1 MSTTV
6 DERVVKMEFEN
17 KNFEKSAKTSI
28 NTINKLKE
36 SLNFNNIVTV
46 LTNSLNLLNKT
57 DLSSISKE
65 VESVKVSFSALQIV
79 AATALSNIA
88 NSAVNV
94 GKNLVSSLSI
104 DQITAGWSKYDQK
117 TSSVQTIMNATGK
130 SLDEVNGYLNKLMW
144 YSDETSYGFT
154 DMTSALAQL
163 TSSGGDIEKLIPMI
177 MGVANATAYAGK
189 GASEFS
195 RAMYNLNQSYT
206 AGKLQYMDWK
216 SLEMAGVASKQLKQS
231 LIDAA
236 IELGKISEGEVNLD
250 NFSSTLAS
258 GWADREVMEKAFGS
272 FTDLTEAVNKAVE
285 NGYAIDSKG
294 IRHEVNTA
302 TDAIEILSDQYSDL
316 GSTAFKAAQ
325 SAKTFSEAIG
335 ATKDAV
341 SSGWMKTFELIFGN
355 YEEAK
360 QLWSDLAG
368 GLWDVFASGAEK
380 RNEILEKTLSK
391 SGWDDFLDKGIANEK
406 EYTWYI
412 EKYLQKQGDSLDSII
427 EKEGSLKKAFANG
440 SISINVL
447 SDALSDMANS
457 YEEISD
463 EELKNLGY
471 TKEQIE
477 RLKELSK
484 EVQNGSISIDS
495 FFGKLSGRELLLEG
509 FYNIGRSFIKIFNS
523 IKESFSS
530 IFGLNS
536 EKLYNSLKSFS
547 EFTKKLI
554 ITDDTAEKLKRTF
567 TGIFSIFDIILSVI
581 KILGKSIF
589 RIFSQ
594 FSNLGKSIL
603 GVTASFGDF
612 ITKIRESVKS
622 TGSFTLAI
630 QSLTDNLI
638 NFIKEIKE
646 KIGSFSNLFNW
657 FFGIFNGLLNFIK
670 NIFYEIKNAIS
681 SVIDSVGKGQTS
693 IFEVFTALFTG
704 AALYKILEILKK
716 LSSFSTEFIKS
727 VTKPIAESIYSL
739 TDSLEYLCTGIKIK
753 NLVNISLAIAM
764 LSASILVLASIKSEN
779 LYSSISAIVISLT
792 AVLGAMAVLNKIN
805 KSSLSNTLSNTL
817 SLISISFAI
826 LVVASSLKILSTLSW
841 DDIGRSLTAM
851 VGALSILVSSLYVI
865 SLISKY
871 NANKNSKTLK
881 TISFVLLIL
890 AASLKILS
898 TMSWDDIGRS
908 LTAMAG
914 ALLIL
919 SGTLEIISLINNK
932 SNASKNAKSLF
943 VISLSLML
951 IASSLKI
958 LSTMSWDD
966 IGRSLTAMGVSLG
979 LLVSSLYLVSLISKK
994 SILGRHIKEFVGL
1007 SILLFSLSLSLKLL
1021 GSMSWNEIGKGIFAM
1036 VGALGI
1042 LVTSLIVMQKMA
1054 KGPQLILFA
1063 TSLVILVSALAL
1075 LVPVLGILG
1084 SMSWE
1089 SLGKGLLSLS
1099 IAIGVFAAS
1108 ALLLKNATPIIL
1120 SFSVSLIAF
1129 GIAITLIGTG
1139 IALISTGISSLIIG
1153 ITSSMS
1159 LIISFVKGIIS
1170 LIPFT
1175 IGQIGLGLLEFCKVI
1190 IQGAPIIGE
1199 AIASVILSSIKS
1211 LSDIIPDLTEGLL
1224 KILVG
1229 ILDSFNNYIP
1239 QILNSLINFLINL
1252 IGSIS
1257 KFLPKL
1263 VIEAVKILSEFFDSI
1278 INELKNVDPESLI
1291 KTILSVGALAALLIA
1306 LSSINS
1312 LVPSAMLGVIGLGAF
1327 IAELALVLTAIGALT
1342 KIPGLKELI
1351 DNGGNLLQSIGNAI
1365 GKFIGGIAGGI
1376 SEGFSSSLPNLA
1388 NNLSRFMTNLK
1399 PFINGLS
1406 SIDSKLIQ
1414 SSKHFVELML
1424 MVTATKL
1431 INQLSEF
1438 LTGGNTFD
1446 HFSNQLKIFGI
1457 GLNNFASVTSGIN
1470 SSKVSESIK
1479 LGTDLAKMA
1488 ANMPVDGI
1496 LKRWK
1501 KNKNFDDFSK
1511 NICSFGTSMVSFND
1525 IVSKINCKQMSEL
1538 VSIFNSLITGLDIA
1552 INNSGNLG
1560 IVSKGFI
1567 SFGFSIKSLF
1577 NNINSLNNVDD
1588 VVQTLLKISN
1598 GINSFNP
1605 NSIFNISDAIKK
1617 IIDTISNGIDDSNLT
1632 IRPVLDLTNVKSG
1645 IDNMNAMLNSCP
1657 YIGTIGRAESINSI
1671 MNHNLDSSNADIL
1684 SAIRDLSNK
1693 LDNMSSNTYNINGI
1707 TYDDG
1712 SNIQEA
1718 VKQIVRAARIER
1730 RI

>member
-36 SLNFNNIVTV
+36 SLNFNNIVTT
-46 LTNSLNLLNKT
+46 LANSLNLLNKT

-130 SLDEVNGYLNKLMW
+130 SLDEVNGYLDKLMW

-189 GASEFS
+189 GAAEFS
-195 RAMYNLNQSYT
+195 RVMYNLNQSYT

-258 GWADREVMEKAFGS
+258 GWADREVMEKAFSS

-302 TDAIEILSDQYSDL
+302 TDAIEILADQYSDL

-412 EKYLQKQGDSLDSII
+412 EKYLQKQGNSLDSII

-440 SISINVL
+440 SIPVNVL
-447 SDALSDMANS
+447 SDSLSDMANS
-457 YEEISD
+457 YEELSD

-477 RLKELSK
+477 RLKDLSK

-495 FFGKLSGRELLLEG
+495 FFGKLSGRELLLDG

-530 IFGLNS
+530 IFGLDS
-536 EKLYNSLKSFS
+536 ENLYNSLKSFS
-547 EFTKKLI
+547 DFTKKLI
-554 ITDDTAEKLKRTF
+554 ITDDTSEKLKRTF
-567 TGIFSIFDIILSVI
+567 TGIFSAIDIGLSII

-589 RIFSQ
+589 KIFGQ
-594 FSNLGKSIL
+594 FSNLGKSVL

-630 QSLTDNLI
+630 QSVTDNLI

-646 KIGSFSNLFNW
+646 KIGSFSTLFNW
-657 FFGIFNGLLNFIK
+657 FFSIFNGILNFVK
-670 NIFYEIKNAIS
+670 NIFYEIKNIIS
-681 SVIDSVGKGQTS
+681 SVIDSVEKGQTS
-693 IFEVFTALFTG
+693 IFEVFASLFTG
-704 AALYKILEILKK
+704 AVLYKILENLKK
-716 LSSFSTEFIKS
+716 LSSFATEFIKS
-727 VTKPIAESIYSL
+727 ATKPISEFFYSL
-739 TDSLEYLCTGIKIK
+739 KDSLEYLCTGIKIK
-753 NLVNISLAIAM
+753 SIFRISLAISM
-764 LSASILVLASIKSEN
+764 LAASILVLASIKTEN

-792 AVLGAMAVLNKIN
+792 AVLGAIAILNKIN
-805 KSSLSNTLSNTL
+805 KINKGSLSTIL

-826 LVVASSLKILSTLSW
+826 LVVASSLKILSTMSWDDIGRSLIAMTGALGVLVSSLYTISIITKKSNANKNSKTLKTISFTLLILSASLKILSTMSW

-851 VGALSILVSSLYVI
+851 VGALLVLSGTLEII
-865 SLISKY
+865 SLINKKS

-881 TISFVLLIL
+881 TISFTLLIL

-908 LTAMAG
+908 LTAMVG
-914 ALLIL
+914 ALLVL
-919 SGTLEIISLINNK
+919 SGTLEIISLINKKFNANK
-932 SNASKNAKSLF
+932 ISKTLKTISFTLLILAAS
-943 VISLSLML
+943 L
-951 IASSLKI
+951 II

-966 IGRSLTAMGVSLG
+966 IGRSLTAM
-979 LLVSSLYLVSLISKK
+979 
-994 SILGRHIKEFVGL
+994 
-1007 SILLFSLSLSLKLL
+1007 
-1021 GSMSWNEIGKGIFAM
+1021 
-1036 VGALGI
+1036 VGALGV
-1042 LVTSLIVMQKMA
+1042 LLTSLIVMQKMA
-1054 KGPQLILFA
+1054 KGSQLILFA

-1129 GIAITLIGTG
+1129 GVAITLIGTG
-1139 IALISTGISSLIIG
+1139 IALISAGISSLIIG

-1199 AIASVILSSIKS
+1199 AIASVILSSIRS

-1278 INELKNVDPESLI
+1278 INELKNIDPESLF
-1291 KTILSVGALAALLIA
+1291 KTILSVGALAALLVA
-1306 LSSINS
+1306 LSSISS

-1406 SIDSKLIQ
+1406 LIDSKLIQ

-1496 LKRWK
+1496 LNRWK

-1511 NICSFGTSMVSFND
+1511 NICSFGKSMVSFND
-1525 IVSKINCKQMSEL
+1525 IVSKINCKQMS
-1538 VSIFNSLITGLDIA
+1538 
-1552 INNSGNLG
+1552 
-1560 IVSKGFI
+1560 
-1567 SFGFSIKSLF
+1567 
-1577 NNINSLNNVDD
+1577 
-1588 VVQTLLKISN
+1588 
-1598 GINSFNP
+1598 
-1605 NSIFNISDAIKK
+1605 
-1617 IIDTISNGIDDSNLT
+1617 
-1632 IRPVLDLTNVKSG
+1632 
-1645 IDNMNAMLNSCP
+1645 
-1657 YIGTIGRAESINSI
+1657 
-1671 MNHNLDSSNADIL
+1671 
-1684 SAIRDLSNK
+1684 
-1693 LDNMSSNTYNINGI
+1693 
-1707 TYDDG
+1707 
-1712 SNIQEA
+1712 
-1718 VKQIVRAARIER
+1718 
-1730 RI
+1730 

>member
-130 SLDEVNGYLNKLMW
+130 SLDEVNGYLDKLMW

-189 GASEFS
+189 GAAEFS

-302 TDAIEILSDQYSDL
+302 TDAIEILADQYSDL

-412 EKYLQKQGDSLDSII
+412 EKYLQKQGESLDSII

-440 SISINVL
+440 SISVSVL
-447 SDALSDMANS
+447 SDSLSDMANS
-457 YEEISD
+457 YEGLSD

-495 FFGKLSGRELLLEG
+495 FFGKLSGRELLLDG

-536 EKLYNSLKSFS
+536 ENLYNSLKSFS
-547 EFTKKLI
+547 DFTKKLI
-554 ITDDTAEKLKRTF
+554 ITDDTSEKLKRTF
-567 TGIFSIFDIILSVI
+567 TGIFSAIDIGLSII

-589 RIFSQ
+589 KIFGQ
-594 FSNLGKSIL
+594 FSNLGKSVL

-630 QSLTDNLI
+630 QSVTDNLI

-646 KIGSFSNLFNW
+646 KIGSFSTLFNW
-657 FFGIFNGLLNFIK
+657 FFSIFNGILNFVK
-670 NIFYEIKNAIS
+670 NIFYEIKNIIS

-693 IFEVFTALFTG
+693 IFEVFASLFTG
-704 AALYKILEILKK
+704 AVLYKILENLKK
-716 LSSFSTEFIKS
+716 LSSFATEFIKS
-727 VTKPIAESIYSL
+727 ATKPISEFFYSL
-739 TDSLEYLCTGIKIK
+739 KDSLEYLCTGIKIK
-753 NLVNISLAIAM
+753 SIFRISLAISM
-764 LSASILVLASIKSEN
+764 LAASILVLASIKTEN

-792 AVLGAMAVLNKIN
+792 AVLGAIAILNKIN
-805 KSSLSNTLSNTL
+805 KINKGSLSTIL

-826 LVVASSLKILSTLSW
+826 LVVASSLKILSTMSW
-841 DDIGRSLTAM
+841 DDIGRSLIAM
-851 VGALSILVSSLYVI
+851 TGALGILVSSLYTI
-865 SLISKY
+865 SIITKKS
-871 NANKNSKTLK
+871 NANKNSKTLR
-881 TISFVLLIL
+881 TISFTLLIL
-890 AASLKILS
+890 SASLKILS

-908 LTAMAG
+908 LTAMVG
-914 ALLIL
+914 ALLVL
-919 SGTLEIISLINNK
+919 SGTLEIISLINKKFNANK
-932 SNASKNAKSLF
+932 ISKILET
-943 VISLSLML
+943 ISFTLL
-951 IASSLKI
+951 ILATSLKI

-966 IGRSLTAMGVSLG
+966 IGRSLVAMT
-979 LLVSSLYLVSLISKK
+979 
-994 SILGRHIKEFVGL
+994 
-1007 SILLFSLSLSLKLL
+1007 
-1021 GSMSWNEIGKGIFAM
+1021 
-1036 VGALGI
+1036 GALGV
-1042 LVTSLIVMQKMA
+1042 LLTSLIVMQKMA
-1054 KGPQLILFA
+1054 KGRQLILFA

-1108 ALLLKNATPIIL
+1108 ALLLKNAIPVIL

-1129 GIAITLIGTG
+1129 GGAITLIGTG
-1139 IALISTGISSLIIG
+1139 IALISAGISSLIIG

-1278 INELKNVDPESLI
+1278 INELKNVDPESLF

-1406 SIDSKLIQ
+1406 LIDSKLIQ

>member
-6 DERVVKMEFEN
+6 DERIVKMEFEN

-79 AATALSNIA
+79 AATVLSNIA

-189 GASEFS
+189 GAAEFS

-412 EKYLQKQGDSLDSII
+412 EKYLQKQGNSLDSII

-440 SISINVL
+440 SISVEVL
-447 SDALSDMANS
+447 SDSLSDMANS
-457 YEEISD
+457 YEEMSD

-536 EKLYNSLKSFS
+536 ENLYNSLKSFS
-547 EFTKKLI
+547 DFTKKLI
-554 ITDDTAEKLKRTF
+554 IADDTSEKLKRTF
-567 TGIFSIFDIILSVI
+567 TGIFSAIDIGLSII

-589 RIFSQ
+589 KIFGQ
-594 FSNLGKSIL
+594 FSNLGKSML

-630 QSLTDNLI
+630 QSITDNLI

-646 KIGSFSNLFNW
+646 KIGSFSTLFNW
-657 FFGIFNGLLNFIK
+657 FFSIFNGILNFVK
-670 NIFYEIKNAIS
+670 NIFYEIKNIIS

-693 IFEVFTALFTG
+693 IFEVFTSLFTG
-704 AALYKILEILKK
+704 AALYKILETLKK

-727 VTKPIAESIYSL
+727 LTNPISEFFYSL
-739 TDSLEYLCTGIKIK
+739 KDSLDYLCTGTKIK
-753 NLVNISLAIAM
+753 NIFKISLAIAM
-764 LSASILVLASIKSEN
+764 LSASILVLASIKTEN

-792 AVLGAMAVLNKIN
+792 AVLGAIAVLNKIN
-805 KSSLSNTLSNTL
+805 KSSLSNIL

-826 LVVASSLKILSTLSW
+826 LVVASSLKILSTMSWDDIGRSLIAMTGALGILVSSLYIISIITKKSNANKNSKTLKTISFTLLILATSLKILSTMSW

-851 VGALSILVSSLYVI
+851 VGALFVLSGTLEII
-865 SLISKY
+865 SLINKKS

-881 TISFVLLIL
+881 TISFTLLILSASLKILSTMSWDDIGRSLTAMVGALFVLSGTLEIISLINKKSNANKNLKTLKTISFTLLIL

-908 LTAMAG
+908 LIAM
-914 ALLIL
+914 
-919 SGTLEIISLINNK
+919 T
-932 SNASKNAKSLF
+932 
-943 VISLSLML
+943 V
-951 IASSLKI
+951 
-958 LSTMSWDD
+958 
-966 IGRSLTAMGVSLG
+966 
-979 LLVSSLYLVSLISKK
+979 
-994 SILGRHIKEFVGL
+994 
-1007 SILLFSLSLSLKLL
+1007 
-1021 GSMSWNEIGKGIFAM
+1021 
-1036 VGALGI
+1036 ALGV
-1042 LVTSLIVMQKMA
+1042 LLTSLIVMQKMA
-1054 KGPQLILFA
+1054 KGSQLILFA

-1099 IAIGVFAAS
+1099 IAIGIFAAS

-1120 SFSVSLIAF
+1120 SFSVSLITF
-1129 GIAITLIGTG
+1129 GVAITLIGTG
-1139 IALISTGISSLIIG
+1139 IALISAGISSLIIG

-1175 IGQIGLGLLEFCKVI
+1175 IEQIGLGLLEFCKVI

-1199 AIASVILSSIKS
+1199 AISSVILSSIKS

-1224 KILVG
+1224 KIFVG

-1263 VIEAVKILSEFFDSI
+1263 VIEAAKILSEFFDSI
-1278 INELKNVDPESLI
+1278 INELKNIDPESLF

-1306 LSSINS
+1306 LSYISS

-1327 IAELALVLTAIGALT
+1327 IAELALVLSAIGALT

-1388 NNLSRFMTNLK
+1388 NNLSRFMTNLR

-1406 SIDSKLIQ
+1406 LIDSKLIQ
-1414 SSKHFVELML
+1414 SSKYFVELML

-1488 ANMPVDGI
+1488 ANMPIDGI
-1496 LKRWK
+1496 LNRWK

-1538 VSIFNSLITGLDIA
+1538 VSIFNSLITGLGIA
-1552 INNSGNLG
+1552 INNSNNLG
-1560 IVSKGFI
+1560 TVSKGFTL
-1567 SFGFSIKSLF
+1567 FGFSIKSLF
-1577 NNINSLNNVDD
+1577 QNINSLNNVDD

-1657 YIGTIGRAESINSI
+1657 YIGTIGRANSINSM
-1671 MNHNLDSSNADIL
+1671 MNQNLNNSNDDII
-1684 SAIRDLSNK
+1684 SAIKDLSNK
-1693 LDNMSSNTYNINGI
+1693 IDNMSSNTYNINGI

>member
-36 SLNFNNIVTV
+36 SLNFNNIVTT

-130 SLDEVNGYLNKLMW
+130 SLDEVNGYLDKLMW

-189 GASEFS
+189 GAAEFS
-195 RAMYNLNQSYT
+195 RVMYNLNQSYT

-236 IELGKISEGEVNLD
+236 VELGKISEGEVNLD

-258 GWADREVMEKAFGS
+258 GWADREVMEKAFSS

-302 TDAIEILSDQYSDL
+302 TDAIEILADQYSDL

-380 RNEILEKTLSK
+380 RNEIIEKTLSK

-440 SISINVL
+440 SISVNVL
-447 SDALSDMANS
+447 SDSLSDMANS
-457 YEEISD
+457 YEELSD

-495 FFGKLSGRELLLEG
+495 FFGKLSGRELLLDG

-536 EKLYNSLKSFS
+536 ENLYNSLKSFS
-547 EFTKKLI
+547 DFTKKLI
-554 ITDDTAEKLKRTF
+554 ITDDTSEKLKRTF
-567 TGIFSIFDIILSVI
+567 TGIFSAIDIGLSII

-589 RIFSQ
+589 KIFGQ
-594 FSNLGKSIL
+594 FSNLGKSVL

-630 QSLTDNLI
+630 QSITDNLI

-646 KIGSFSNLFNW
+646 KIGSFSTLFNW
-657 FFGIFNGLLNFIK
+657 FFSIFNGILNFVK
-670 NIFYEIKNAIS
+670 NIFYEIKNIIS

-693 IFEVFTALFTG
+693 IFEVFASLFTG
-704 AALYKILEILKK
+704 AVLYKILENLKK
-716 LSSFSTEFIKS
+716 LSSFATEFIES
-727 VTKPIAESIYSL
+727 ATKPISEFFYSL
-739 TDSLEYLCTGIKIK
+739 KDSLEYLCTGIKIK
-753 NLVNISLAIAM
+753 NIFRISLAISM
-764 LSASILVLASIKSEN
+764 LSASILVLASIKTEN

-792 AVLGAMAVLNKIN
+792 AVLGAIAILNKIN
-805 KSSLSNTLSNTL
+805 KGSLLNIL

-826 LVVASSLKILSTLSW
+826 LVVASSLKILSTMSW
-841 DDIGRSLTAM
+841 DDIGRSLIAM
-851 VGALSILVSSLYVI
+851 TGALGVLVSSLYTI
-865 SLISKY
+865 SIITKKS

-881 TISFVLLIL
+881 TISFTLLIL
-890 AASLKILS
+890 SASLKILS

-908 LTAMAG
+908 LTAMVG
-914 ALLIL
+914 ALFVL
-919 SGTLEIISLINNK
+919 SGTLEIISLINKKFNANK
-932 SNASKNAKSLF
+932 
-943 VISLSLML
+943 IS
-951 IASSLKI
+951 KI
-958 LSTMSWDD
+958 LKTISFTLLILAASLTILSIMSWDD
-966 IGRSLTAMGVSLG
+966 IGRSLTAM
-979 LLVSSLYLVSLISKK
+979 
-994 SILGRHIKEFVGL
+994 
-1007 SILLFSLSLSLKLL
+1007 
-1021 GSMSWNEIGKGIFAM
+1021 
-1036 VGALGI
+1036 VGALGV
-1042 LVTSLIVMQKMA
+1042 LLTSLIVMQKMA
-1054 KGPQLILFA
+1054 KGSQLILFA

-1108 ALLLKNATPIIL
+1108 ALLLKNTIPVIL

-1129 GIAITLIGTG
+1129 GVAITLIGTG
-1139 IALISTGISSLIIG
+1139 IALISAGISSLIIG

-1278 INELKNVDPESLI
+1278 INELKNIDPESLF
-1291 KTILSVGALAALLIA
+1291 KTILSVGALAALLVA
-1306 LSSINS
+1306 LSSISS

-1406 SIDSKLIQ
+1406 LIDSKLIQ

-1496 LKRWK
+1496 LNRWK

-1511 NICSFGTSMVSFND
+1511 NICSFGKSMVSFND

-1538 VSIFNSLITGLDIA
+1538 VSTFNSLIAGLDIA

-1567 SFGFSIKSLF
+1567 LFGFSIKSLF
-1577 NNINSLNNVDD
+1577 KNINSLNNIDD

-1657 YIGTIGRAESINSI
+1657 YIGTIGRANSINSM
-1671 MNHNLDSSNADIL
+1671 MNQNLNNSNDNIV
-1684 SAIRDLSNK
+1684 SAIKDLSNK
-1693 LDNMSSNTYNINGI
+1693 IDNMSSNTYNINGV

>member
-6 DERVVKMEFEN
+6 DERIVRMEFEN

-130 SLDEVNGYLNKLMW
+130 SLDEVNGYLDKLMW

-163 TSSGGDIEKLIPMI
+163 TSSGGDIENLIPMI

-189 GASEFS
+189 GAAEFS

-302 TDAIEILSDQYSDL
+302 TDAIEILADQYSEV

-412 EKYLQKQGDSLDSII
+412 EKYLQKQGESLDSII

-440 SISINVL
+440 SISVNVL
-447 SDALSDMANS
+447 SDSLSDMANS
-457 YEEISD
+457 YEELSD

-495 FFGKLSGRELLLEG
+495 FFGKLSGRELLLDG

-536 EKLYNSLKSFS
+536 ENLYNSLKSFS
-547 EFTKKLI
+547 DFTKKLI
-554 ITDDTAEKLKRTF
+554 ITDDTSEKLKRTF
-567 TGIFSIFDIILSVI
+567 TGIFSAIDIGLSVI

-589 RIFSQ
+589 KIFSQ
-594 FSNLGKSIL
+594 FSNLGKSVL

-630 QSLTDNLI
+630 QSFTDNLI

-646 KIGSFSNLFNW
+646 KIGSFNTLFNW
-657 FFGIFNGLLNFIK
+657 FFSIFNGILNFVK
-670 NIFYEIKNAIS
+670 NIFYEIKNIIS

-693 IFEVFTALFTG
+693 IFEVFASLFTG
-704 AALYKILEILKK
+704 AVLYKILENLKK
-716 LSSFSTEFIKS
+716 LSSFATEFIKS
-727 VTKPIAESIYSL
+727 ATKPISEFFYSL
-739 TDSLEYLCTGIKIK
+739 KDSLEYLCTGIKIK
-753 NLVNISLAIAM
+753 SIFRISLAISM
-764 LSASILVLASIKSEN
+764 LAASILVLASIKTEN

-792 AVLGAMAVLNKIN
+792 AVLGAIAILNKIN
-805 KSSLSNTLSNTL
+805 KINKGSLSTIL

-826 LVVASSLKILSTLSW
+826 LVVASSLKILSTMSWDDIGRSLIAMTGALGILVSSLYTISIITKKSNANKNSKTLRTISFTLLILSASLKILSTMSW

-851 VGALSILVSSLYVI
+851 VGALLVLSGTLEII
-865 SLISKY
+865 SLINKKF
-871 NANKNSKTLK
+871 NANKISKILE
-881 TISFVLLIL
+881 TISFTLLIL

-908 LTAMAG
+908 LVAM
-914 ALLIL
+914 
-919 SGTLEIISLINNK
+919 T
-932 SNASKNAKSLF
+932 
-943 VISLSLML
+943 V
-951 IASSLKI
+951 
-958 LSTMSWDD
+958 
-966 IGRSLTAMGVSLG
+966 
-979 LLVSSLYLVSLISKK
+979 
-994 SILGRHIKEFVGL
+994 
-1007 SILLFSLSLSLKLL
+1007 
-1021 GSMSWNEIGKGIFAM
+1021 
-1036 VGALGI
+1036 ALGV
-1042 LVTSLIVMQKMA
+1042 LLTSLIVMQKMA
-1054 KGPQLILFA
+1054 KGRQLILFA

-1129 GIAITLIGTG
+1129 GVAITLIGTG
-1139 IALISTGISSLIIG
+1139 IALISAGISSLIIG

-1278 INELKNVDPESLI
+1278 INELKNVDPESLF

-1406 SIDSKLIQ
+1406 LIDSKLIQ

>member
-1 MSTTV
+1 
-6 DERVVKMEFEN
+6 
-17 KNFEKSAKTSI
+17 
-28 NTINKLKE
+28 
-36 SLNFNNIVTV
+36 
-46 LTNSLNLLNKT
+46 
-57 DLSSISKE
+57 
-65 VESVKVSFSALQIV
+65 
-79 AATALSNIA
+79 
-88 NSAVNV
+88 
-94 GKNLVSSLSI
+94 
-104 DQITAGWSKYDQK
+104 
-117 TSSVQTIMNATGK
+117 
-130 SLDEVNGYLNKLMW
+130 
-144 YSDETSYGFT
+144 
-154 DMTSALAQL
+154 
-163 TSSGGDIEKLIPMI
+163 
-177 MGVANATAYAGK
+177 
-189 GASEFS
+189 
-195 RAMYNLNQSYT
+195 
-206 AGKLQYMDWK
+206 
-216 SLEMAGVASKQLKQS
+216 
-231 LIDAA
+231 
-236 IELGKISEGEVNLD
+236 
-250 NFSSTLAS
+250 
-258 GWADREVMEKAFGS
+258 
-272 FTDLTEAVNKAVE
+272 
-285 NGYAIDSKG
+285 
-294 IRHEVNTA
+294 
-302 TDAIEILSDQYSDL
+302 
-316 GSTAFKAAQ
+316 
-325 SAKTFSEAIG
+325 
-335 ATKDAV
+335 
-341 SSGWMKTFELIFGN
+341 
-355 YEEAK
+355 
-360 QLWSDLAG
+360 
-368 GLWDVFASGAEK
+368 
-380 RNEILEKTLSK
+380 
-391 SGWDDFLDKGIANEK
+391 
-406 EYTWYI
+406 
-412 EKYLQKQGDSLDSII
+412 
-427 EKEGSLKKAFANG
+427 
-440 SISINVL
+440 
-447 SDALSDMANS
+447 
-457 YEEISD
+457 
-463 EELKNLGY
+463 
-471 TKEQIE
+471 
-477 RLKELSK
+477 
-484 EVQNGSISIDS
+484 
-495 FFGKLSGRELLLEG
+495 
-509 FYNIGRSFIKIFNS
+509 
-523 IKESFSS
+523 
-530 IFGLNS
+530 
-536 EKLYNSLKSFS
+536 
-547 EFTKKLI
+547 
-554 ITDDTAEKLKRTF
+554 
-567 TGIFSIFDIILSVI
+567 
-581 KILGKSIF
+581 
-589 RIFSQ
+589 
-594 FSNLGKSIL
+594 
-603 GVTASFGDF
+603 
-612 ITKIRESVKS
+612 
-622 TGSFTLAI
+622 
-630 QSLTDNLI
+630 
-638 NFIKEIKE
+638 
-646 KIGSFSNLFNW
+646 
-657 FFGIFNGLLNFIK
+657 
-670 NIFYEIKNAIS
+670 
-681 SVIDSVGKGQTS
+681 
-693 IFEVFTALFTG
+693 
-704 AALYKILEILKK
+704 
-716 LSSFSTEFIKS
+716 
-727 VTKPIAESIYSL
+727 
-739 TDSLEYLCTGIKIK
+739 
-753 NLVNISLAIAM
+753 
-764 LSASILVLASIKSEN
+764 
-779 LYSSISAIVISLT
+779 
-792 AVLGAMAVLNKIN
+792 
-805 KSSLSNTLSNTL
+805 
-817 SLISISFAI
+817 
-826 LVVASSLKILSTLSW
+826 
-841 DDIGRSLTAM
+841 M
-851 VGALSILVSSLYVI
+851 VGALLVLSGTLEII
-865 SLISKY
+865 SLINKKF
-871 NANKNSKTLK
+871 NANKISKILE
-881 TISFVLLIL
+881 TISFTLLIL
-890 AASLKILS
+890 SVSLKILS

-908 LTAMAG
+908 LVAM
-914 ALLIL
+914 
-919 SGTLEIISLINNK
+919 T
-932 SNASKNAKSLF
+932 
-943 VISLSLML
+943 
-951 IASSLKI
+951 
-958 LSTMSWDD
+958 
-966 IGRSLTAMGVSLG
+966 
-979 LLVSSLYLVSLISKK
+979 
-994 SILGRHIKEFVGL
+994 
-1007 SILLFSLSLSLKLL
+1007 
-1021 GSMSWNEIGKGIFAM
+1021 
-1036 VGALGI
+1036 GALGV
-1042 LVTSLIVMQKMA
+1042 LLTSLIVMQKMA
-1054 KGPQLILFA
+1054 KGRQLILFA

-1108 ALLLKNATPIIL
+1108 ALLLKNAIPVIL

-1129 GIAITLIGTG
+1129 GGAITLIGTG
-1139 IALISTGISSLIIG
+1139 IALISAGISSLIIG

-1278 INELKNVDPESLI
+1278 INELKNVDPESLF
-1291 KTILSVGALAALLIA
+1291 KTILSVGALAALLIV

-1406 SIDSKLIQ
+1406 LIDSKLIQ